1 MYASIQ
7 INIINPRAAE
17 KERIMAEEPV
27 RIPVEGGKITIEG
40 LFEEGRIGRN
50 AVLCHPHPLYGGNMY
65 NNVVQTAR
73 QAFAG
78 LGWSTLRFNFRGTG
92 ASGGH
97 PAQGLKDAED
107 LISISE
113 YLNAHS
119 PGRID
124 FAAYSY
130 GAWATMEAIRMGLS
144 PDSIILISPPLDFIS
159 FEGLKLPDVPR
170 LVTIG
175 NQDDFC
181 SVESLGKWLS
191 SQPGAPVTLE
201 IFPGVDHFYWGA
213 ERDLSAKI
221 EAFLRR
227 NFLSGTLPQD
237 VFDKKG
243 ERPD

>member
-1 MYASIQ
+1 
-7 INIINPRAAE
+7 
-17 KERIMAEEPV
+17 MAEEPV
-27 RIPVEGGKITIEG
+27 RIPVEDGKITIEG
-40 LFEEGRIGRN
+40 LLDEGRIGRN
-50 AVLCHPHPLYGGNMY
+50 AVLCHPHPLYGGNMH

-78 LGWSTLRFNFRGTG
+78 LGWRTLRFNFRGTG

-107 LISISE
+107 LIGISE
-113 YLNAHS
+113 YLNARS
-119 PGRID
+119 PGPID

-130 GAWATMEAIRMGLS
+130 GAWATMEAIRMGLT

-159 FEGLKLPDVPR
+159 FDGLKLPDVPR

-175 NQDDFC
+175 NHDDFC
-181 SVESLGKWLS
+181 SIESLEKWLS
-191 SQPGAPVTLE
+191 SQPGPTVTLE

-243 ERPD
+243 EQPG

>member
-1 MYASIQ
+1 
-7 INIINPRAAE
+7 
-17 KERIMAEEPV
+17 MAEEPV
-27 RIPVEGGKITIEG
+27 RIPVEDGKITIEG
-40 LFEEGRIGRN
+40 LFEQGRIGRN

-97 PAQGLKDAED
+97 SAQGLKDAED
-107 LISISE
+107 LSSISE
-113 YLNAHS
+113 YLDAHF

-144 PDSIILISPPLDFIS
+144 PDSIVLISPPLDFIS

-170 LVTIG
+170 LVTVG

-191 SQPGAPVTLE
+191 SQPGAPVTPE

-213 ERDLSAKI
+213 ERNLSAKI

-227 NFLSGTLPQD
+227 NFLSETLPQD

-243 ERPD
+243 EQPD

>member
-1 MYASIQ
+1 M
-7 INIINPRAAE
+7 AAE

-27 RIPVEGGKITIEG
+27 GIPVESGGISIEG
-40 LFEEGRIGRN
+40 LFAQGRIGRN
-50 AVLCHPHPLYGGNMY
+50 AIICHPHPLYGGNMH
-65 NNVVQTAR
+65 NNVVHTAR
-73 QAFAG
+73 QTFAD
-78 LGWSTLRFNFRGTG
+78 LGWATLRFNFRGAG

-97 PAQGLKDAED
+97 PAQGQKDASD
-107 LISISE
+107 LIAVSE
-113 YLNAHS
+113 FLRARS

-124 FAAYSY
+124 LAAYSY

-159 FEGLKLPDVPR
+159 FEGLRLPDVPR

-181 SVESLGKWLS
+181 SVESLRKWLS

-213 ERDLSAKI
+213 ERDLSVKI
-221 EAFLRR
+221 EAFLGR
-227 NFLSGTLPQD
+227 NFLSGTPPQD

>member
-1 MYASIQ
+1 MV
-7 INIINPRAAE
+7 
-17 KERIMAEEPV
+17 EEPV
-27 RIPVEGGKITIEG
+27 RIPVEDGKITIEG
-40 LFEEGRIGRN
+40 LFEQGRIGRN

-97 PAQGLKDAED
+97 SAQGLKDAED
-107 LISISE
+107 LSSISE
-113 YLNAHS
+113 YLNAHF

-144 PDSIILISPPLDFIS
+144 PGSIVLISPPLDFIS

-170 LVTIG
+170 LVTVG
-175 NQDDFC
+175 NRDDFC

-191 SQPGAPVTLE
+191 SQPGPPVTPE

-213 ERDLSAKI
+213 ERNLSAKI

-227 NFLSGTLPQD
+227 NFLSETLPQD

-243 ERPD
+243 EQPD